1 MGLLASFLQADVP
14 PLDYRVLT
22 YRVALFVAS
31 LLFLVGLRML
41 TNPETARRGMQLA
54 VVGMVL
60 GVLGTLVHRDIV
72 NYGWIIGGLV
82 VGTVIGV
89 PMGLLIPMTKMP
101 ERIALSHAGGGLA
114 VALVGIGEYLEG
126 HPQHSAFA
134 MGAVSFEIL
143 MGAITFTGS
152 LMAFGK
158 LAEILPGKPMTFGG
172 QNAINFLLL
181 GGALAGLVT
190 LVVSPGLSSVFYALV
205 GLALLLGVL
214 LVLPIGGADMPVVIC
229 LLNSYAGLAASASG
243 FALDNNVLIICGALD
258 GGSGFI
264 LALIMSKAMNRS
276 FANVL
281 FGAFGS
287 DATAAAG
294 GGGGKGGNVRE
305 GTVED
310 AAELLKIAQSVIV
323 VPGYGMAVAQAQ
335 HATRD
340 LAGALGAN
348 GTTVKYAIHPVA
360 GRMPGHMNVL
370 LAEANVP
377 YDQLFEL
384 EAINDEFQRTDVA
397 IVVGANDVVNPAAK
411 TSPGSPIFGMPILN
425 VDQAKAVIVLKRSM
439 KPGFAG
445 IENELFVL
453 PQTMMVF
460 GDAKQTLG
468 KITAAMKGGGH

>member
-1 MGLLASFLQADVP
+1 VTPILAAA
-14 PLDYRVLT
+14 LDAPTGGGDARVLT

-31 LLFLVGLRML
+31 MCFLLGLRML
-41 TNPETARRGMQLA
+41 TSPETARRGMQVA
-54 VVGMVL
+54 VLGMVL
-60 GVLGTLVHRDIV
+60 GVAGTLVHRDIV
-72 NYGWIIGGLV
+72 SYSWIIGGLL
-82 VGTVIGV
+82 VGTVIGI

-114 VALVGIGEYLEG
+114 VALVGVAEYMSG
-126 HPQHSAFA
+126 HVQHSAFA
-134 MGAVSFEIL
+134 MGAVSFEVV

-158 LAEILPGKPMTFGG
+158 LAEVIPGKPMTFGG
-172 QNAINFLLL
+172 QNAINFAL
-181 GGALAGLVT
+181 LAGVPVAIVLLVMQPH
-190 LVVSPGLSSVFYALV
+190 LGWLFY
-205 GLALLLGVL
+205 GLAGVSLLLGVL
-214 LVLPIGGADMPVVIC
+214 LVVPIGGADMPVVIC

-264 LALIMSKAMNRS
+264 LALIMSRAMNRS

-287 DATAAAG
+287 EAAAG
-294 GGGGKGGNVRE
+294 AAGATGVARE
-305 GTVED
+305 ATIED
-310 AAELLKIAQSVIV
+310 AAEELKLAQSVII

-335 HATRD
+335 HAVRD
-340 LAGALGAN
+340 LANVLQAG

-384 EAINDEFQRTDVA
+384 DAINDEFERTDIA

-411 TSPGSPIFGMPILN
+411 KTQGSPIFGMPILN
-425 VDQAKAVIVLKRSM
+425 ADAARRVFVLKRSM

-445 IENELFVL
+445 IENELFVMDK
-453 PQTMMVF
+453 TRMVF
-460 GDAKQTLG
+460 GDAKGTLG
-468 KITAAMKGGGH
+468 KLTAAVKGTGH